1 MKLDLEICLMEEE
14 PYCYQR
20 NNMLFRF
27 HYMLGWGINKY
38 TKLYIMRVI
47 HTPLIKQAQ
56 KNKYF
61 DIR

>member
-14 PYCYQR
+14 PCCYQR

-38 TKLYIMRVI
+38 TELYVMRVI
-47 HTPLIKQAQ
+47 KVYTIYKADPEKQV
-56 KNKYF
+56 F
-61 DIR
+61 